1 MAGIKDEIR
10 LEYRKNADKP
20 LIIHMVPHS
29 HDDMGWVKTVDQYY
43 SGSNSASQHA
53 SVKNILDSVIA
64 ELPKDP
70 KRRFCIAEMGFFSM
84 WYKDQDEKVKK
95 SVKALFKNK

>member
-1 MAGIKDEIR
+1 MEP
-10 LEYRKNADKP
+10 RKNSDKP

-43 SGSNSASQHA
+43 SGSNSPSQHA
-53 SVKNILDSVIA
+53 SVKNILDSVMS
-64 ELPKDP
+64 ELPRDP

-84 WYKDQDEKVKK
+84 WYKD
-95 SVKALFKNK
+95 